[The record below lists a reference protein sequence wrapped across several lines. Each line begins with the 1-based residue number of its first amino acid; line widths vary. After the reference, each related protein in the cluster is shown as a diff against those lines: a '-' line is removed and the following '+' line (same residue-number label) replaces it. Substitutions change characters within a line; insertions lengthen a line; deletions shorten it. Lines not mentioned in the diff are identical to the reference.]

1 MSDREQLLHEIENTP
16 DVLIKEILNFLLFV
30 RRKIVLEPEQ
40 KYNQNSNIEE
50 RNLPS
55 FLNFIDQINADSLE
69 ENESLPIDF
78 AQNLDH
84 YLYGL
89 PKEYIGSFYLR

>member
-16 DVLIKEILNFLLFV
+16 DVLIKEILNFLLFI

-50 RNLPS
+50 TNLPS
-55 FLNFIDQINADSLE
+55 FLNFIDQINADNLE
-69 ENESLPIDF
+69 ENESLPTDF

-89 PKEYIGSFYLR
+89 PKE

>member
-1 MSDREQLLHEIENTP
+1 MSDREQLIHEIENTP

-55 FLNFIDQINADSLE
+55 FLNFIDQINADNLE
-69 ENESLPIDF
+69 GNELLPTDF

-89 PKEYIGSFYLR
+89 PKE

>member
-40 KYNQNSNIEE
+40 KYNQNSNMKET
-50 RNLPS
+50 NLPS
-55 FLNFIDQINADSLE
+55 FLNFIDQINADHFE
-69 ENESLPIDF
+69 ENESLPTDF

-89 PKEYIGSFYLR
+89 PKE

>member
-1 MSDREQLLHEIENTP
+1 MSDREQLFYELEKTP
-16 DVLIKEILNFLLFV
+16 DILIKEILNFLLFI
-30 RRKIVLEPEQ
+30 RTKTILKTEQ

-50 RNLPS
+50 KHLPS
-55 FLNFIDQINADSLE
+55 FLNFIDQINADHLE
-69 ENESLPIDF
+69 ENESLPTDF

-89 PKEYIGSFYLR
+89 PKE

>member
-1 MSDREQLLHEIENTP
+1 MSDREQLLYELEKTP
-16 DVLIKEILNFLLFV
+16 DILIKEILNFLLFI
-30 RRKIVLEPEQ
+30 RTKTILKTEQ

-50 RNLPS
+50 TYLPS
-55 FLNFIDQINADSLE
+55 FLNFIDQINADHLE
-69 ENESLPIDF
+69 ENESLPTDF

-89 PKEYIGSFYLR
+89 SKE

>member
-1 MSDREQLLHEIENTP
+1 MSDREKLLHEIENTP
-16 DVLIKEILNFLLFV
+16 DFLIKEILNFLLFV

-40 KYNQNSNIEE
+40 KYNQNSNIKET
-50 RNLPS
+50 NLPY
-55 FLNFIDQINADSLE
+55 FLNFIDQINADNLE
-69 ENESLPIDF
+69 ENELLPTDF

-89 PKEYIGSFYLR
+89 PKE